1 MRHSFR
7 MLDKVRLLEQELYE
21 KVHIYGLVLVFNGL
35 SLTKRACIMHLRI
48 HIDLTCLDTESEQ

>member
-1 MRHSFR
+1 

-21 KVHIYGLVLVFNGL
+21 QVHIYGLVLVFNGL